1 MRLAT
6 ENDVL
11 TMEDNVEI
19 IDEMRFYTVYQD
31 ELPVYKTSNR
41 DEAEAYWDKVKKP
54 GIHTYIKTSEG
65 FYIIDTEDLPF

>member
-6 ENDVL
+6 EQEMTTLKD
-11 TMEDNVEI
+11 VEI
-19 IDEMRFYTVYQD
+19 IDEMRFYTVYQG
-31 ELPVYKTSNR
+31 EVPVYKTSDR